1 MPSLVYSDPSDPRD
15 HSKKAPFLPRKLEA
29 CNDVELNPGPKSP
42 TKKQSKTANNNNNNQ
57 NIMNDVESREMMPAH
72 DLPRVKRLEQDFSS
86 ISTMI
91 TNLDTS
97 MQALMEC
104 IEDMKP
110 AYVHAMKLMNTANQP
125 TADQK
130 NNLVFYGL
138 EPEPLEVQMEKE
150 PEFCRDI
157 LETRIKMIF
166 RETLKISRD
175 IPFVTVFRFTTAN
188 ADPDEVRPIVATFRS
203 VRDKEN
209 ILRHTTSSRI
219 LRGKGIS
226 VTEDF
231 SNKRAAGGDKGKV
244 EPIKVKKLTEGQKK
258 LKIAEEKVRT
268 SLGKGTVNND
278 NSADASDTQ
287 QASDPRQNMES
298 SAGMSD
304 QMSSCNSDYAPS
316 SNSGSSGNY
325 TDD

>member
-1 MPSLVYSDPSDPRD
+1 MPSLVYSDPSDTRGR
-15 HSKKAPFLPRKLEA
+15 SKKAPFLPRKLEA

-57 NIMNDVESREMMPAH
+57 NNMNDVDSREMMPAH
-72 DLPRVKRLEQDFSS
+72 DLPRVKKLEQDFNS

-138 EPEPLEVQMEKE
+138 EPEPLEIQMEKE

-175 IPFVTVFRFTTAN
+175 IPFVTVYRFTTAN

-231 SNKRAAGGDKGKV
+231 SNKRQAGKDGKV
-244 EPIKVKKLTEGQKK
+244 ELKKTIKQSEK
-258 LKIAEEKVRT
+258 LKIAEEKVRG
-268 SLGKGTVNND
+268 SLGKGAVNNG

-287 QASDPRQNMES
+287 GSDPRQNMES